1 MAGRITEGQKANIN
15 LMNADV
21 GGSMSSSQIRVETNG
36 NPVLII
42 GLGGTGID
50 ALLHTKSLLNKR
62 FELPDV
68 PDKATAIPENIRLL
82 GIDSDTTSKTRKVAG
97 MSLGENEF
105 FSINNNIVNLLSLP
119 KKPSYITEWLDDEA
133 KLKQLVTGVGTEGAN
148 GIRQCGRLL
157 LFNKAQVLFNKL
169 RAIVSDLQVYGNK
182 IQVFITTG
190 ICGGTGSGIF
200 ADVSYIVR
208 QICGCMTETQITGI
222 LFMPDINISK
232 VGPGAYNTVLMKNGF
247 AAMKELEYLMN
258 TSQHPYD
265 PFKQTYA
272 SGAGGEAT
280 CSVEST
286 NNIYDS
292 CILISEQA
300 AEGFVHMPPEKR
312 YSYCMSLAAETVC
325 SFISS
330 SKTSK
335 EDGAEAKEQTDAF
348 SIKSFVDNMHA
359 MLAVAPEPNMP
370 CYIGMA
376 SVGLYAAILPKS
388 EMLEY
393 ISGKLFA
400 GMKGL
405 WDNSPTTEQR
415 DIFVQ
420 STVGLDMFSLENMFD
435 ANVAPTFP
443 AGLKTS
449 CFVPAA
455 LKATRQAV
463 EDTGNSWLTSVD
475 DTYRRAYSDNITVL
489 FEKFKN
495 EINKVFSDPERGPF
509 YASRLI
515 NSDDAYCV
523 LKNIDSSISET
534 ESRLAGLRP
543 ENLKAKKAEADN
555 YYNLF
560 RSALL
565 DVTGKKLERYYT
577 AINEYFEKEK
587 EKRRLQNIQNFLT
600 ELRRMIIDYNNT
612 IVDHLVGILNELKT
626 VFEKDLNIVTGVESA
641 TTEGL
646 GTNYEW
652 KMYDTNSP
660 EFTQFLDSA
669 MANADT
675 KECIRGLMSGL
686 LNKFTAER
694 DKDNFDTS
702 SFVSDFISKYY
713 SEALN
718 KNMDDFFKIKY
729 PTAQTQSSA
738 ATALINELKQKSV
751 VNFNCNSMDLDKVQQ
766 YVQTI
771 LPPDAGTLI
780 AAATQDNDTKKYIA
794 PSLINNRVSM
804 FRFAVGISLSYHNN
818 MHEYENTYYIT
829 KQKNP
834 DGMVGQHI
842 YVDRTHSGGRDWT
855 QLSSPLYDEGRYD
868 NQRTATGYAEV
879 CRENGKHRD
888 EFNRAN
894 NYGLIDLSEGIS
906 KIRYRKDITIDDVNA
921 VELDLTNAGSCKKAI
936 ESYKAI
942 QDKLKETT
950 GDAISIA
957 PVKFLEATPEESM
970 CAGYVTT
977 YGAWKYLEAMLDIYE
992 TAQAGIDKAT
1002 EAIESMKSGNKTF
1015 NEFFD
1020 ALYTGV
1026 IYKEKTFYR
1035 YVNNKEEAV
1044 TLINTLKIEDTTEQ
1058 KHFPLFALYNAFK
1071 ELESNAR
1078 TFISKKADKAHEE
1091 DIPDKDIEFVK
1102 DLSAEAKDSLR
1113 GLDDIDYELNEL
1125 NSNKDAIIDLY
1136 KKIVEKADTTI
1147 DLLG

>member
-1 MAGRITEGQKANIN
+1 MKCRITEGQKANIN
-15 LMNADV
+15 LMNEDV
-21 GGSMSSSQIRVETNG
+21 GGSMSSSQIRVKTNG

-50 ALLHTKSLLNKR
+50 ALLHTKVILNKR
-62 FELPDV
+62 FKLPDV
-68 PDKATAIPENIRLL
+68 PNKATAIPENVRLL

-97 MSLGENEF
+97 MSLSENEF
-105 FSINNNIVNLLSLP
+105 FSISNNIVTLLSLP
-119 KKPSYITEWLDDEA
+119 KKPSYITEWLDE
-133 KLKQLVTGVGTEGAN
+133 KNLKRLIDDNDAGCATA
-148 GIRQCGRLL
+148 IRQCGRLL
-157 LFNKAQVLFNKL
+157 LFNKALALFNKL

-182 IQVFITTG
+182 IQVFVTTG
-190 ICGGTGSGIF
+190 ISGGTGSGTFVDI
-200 ADVSYIVR
+200 SYIIR
-208 QICGCMTETQITGI
+208 QICSSMQESQFMGI
-222 LFMPDINISK
+222 LFTPDVNISK

-312 YSYCMSLAAETVC
+312 YSYCMSLAAETIC

-330 SKTSK
+330 SETSK
-335 EDGAEAKEQTDAF
+335 DDNAGAKDQTDAF

-359 MLAVAPEPNMP
+359 MLAVAEAPNMP

-455 LKATRQAV
+455 LKATRQSV

-686 LNKFTAER
+686 LAKFTAER

-780 AAATQDNDTKKYIA
+780 AAATQDNDTKKHIA

-894 NYGLIDLSEGIS
+894 NYGIIDLSEGIS

-1002 EAIESMKSGNKTF
+1002 EAIESMKSDNKTF

-1026 IYKEKTFYR
+1026 IYMEKPFYR

-1044 TLINTLKIEDTTEQ
+1044 TLINISKIEDTTEQ

>member
-1 MAGRITEGQKANIN
+1 MKCRITEGQKANIN
-15 LMNADV
+15 LMNEDV
-21 GGSMSSSQIRVETNG
+21 GGSMSSSQIRVKTNG

-50 ALLHTKSLLNKR
+50 ALLHTKVILNKR
-62 FELPDV
+62 FKLPDV
-68 PDKATAIPENIRLL
+68 PNKATAIPENVRLL

-97 MSLGENEF
+97 MSLSENEF
-105 FSINNNIVNLLSLP
+105 FSISNNIVTLLSLP
-119 KKPSYITEWLDDEA
+119 KKPSYITEWLDE
-133 KLKQLVTGVGTEGAN
+133 KNLKRLIDDNDAGCATA
-148 GIRQCGRLL
+148 IRQCGRLL
-157 LFNKAQVLFNKL
+157 LFNKALALFNKL

-272 SGAGGEAT
+272 SGAGGEAAY
-280 CSVEST
+280 SVEST
-286 NNIYDS
+286 DNIYDS

-300 AEGFVHMPPEKR
+300 TEGFIHIPPEDR
-312 YSYCMSLAAETVC
+312 YSYCMSVAAETIC
-325 SFISS
+325 CHIDISQAMFYTNNMMAVGFS
-330 SKTSK
+330 CATLSKSKT
-335 EDGAEAKEQTDAF
+335 
-348 SIKSFVDNMHA
+348 
-359 MLAVAPEPNMP
+359 
-370 CYIGMA
+370 
-376 SVGLYAAILPKS
+376 
-388 EMLEY
+388 LEY

-400 GMKGL
+400 NIQGL
-405 WDNSPTTEQR
+405 WGNSPTAEQR
-415 DIFVQ
+415 DIFAQ
-420 STVGLDMFSLENMFD
+420 STVGLDMFLLENMFD
-435 ANVAPTFP
+435 ANVPPAFP
-443 AGLKTS
+443 AGLKSS

-455 LKATRQAV
+455 LKATRQPV
-463 EDTGNSWLTSVD
+463 EDTGNAWLTSVD
-475 DTYRRAYSDNITVL
+475 DAYRSVYSDNITVL
-489 FEKFKN
+489 FEKFKR
-495 EINKVFSDPERGPF
+495 EIGRIFEDPQKGPF

-523 LKNIDSSISET
+523 LKSIDSSISET
-534 ESRLAGLRP
+534 DSRLEGLRP
-543 ENLKAKKAEADN
+543 ENLKARKIDADN
-555 YYNLF
+555 YYNQF

-565 DVTGKKLERYYT
+565 DVTGRKLERYYT

-587 EKRRLQNIQNFLT
+587 EKRRLQNIRNFLT
-600 ELRRMIIDYNNT
+600 ELRRMITDYNNT
-612 IVDHLVGILNELKT
+612 IVEHLVGILNELDT
-626 VFEKDLNIVTGVESA
+626 VFAKNLRIVTGVEAA
-641 TTEGL
+641 TTKGIEDG
-646 GTNYEW
+646 YEV
-652 KMYDTNSP
+652 KLVDTGSQ
-660 EFTQFLDSA
+660 EFTQPLDYVIYSVST
-669 MANADT
+669 N
-675 KECIRGLMSGL
+675 ECVRNLMSGL
-686 LNKFTAER
+686 LAKFTAER
-694 DKDNFDTS
+694 DKDNFDTAS
-702 SFVSDFISKYY
+702 YVSDLISKYY
-713 SEALN
+713 SN
-718 KNMDDFFKIKY
+718 VFNQNIDGFFRIKY
-729 PTAQTQSSA
+729 STARTQSSA

-751 VNFNCNSMDLDKVQQ
+751 VNFNCNSMDLGKVQQ

-780 AAATQDNDTKKYIA
+780 AAATQDNDTKKHIA

-834 DGMVGQHI
+834 DDMVGQHI

-868 NQRTATGYAEV
+868 SQRTATGYAEV

-921 VELDLTNAGSCKKAI
+921 VELDLTNAGSCNKAI

-1002 EAIESMKSGNKTF
+1002 EAIESMKSSNKTF

-1026 IYKEKTFYR
+1026 IYMEKPFYR

-1044 TLINTLKIEDTTEQ
+1044 TLINILKIEDTTEQ

-1102 DLSAEAKDSLR
+1102 DLSAEVKASLR

-1125 NSNKDAIIDLY
+1125 NGNKDAIIDLY

>member
-1 MAGRITEGQKANIN
+1 MKCRITEGQKANIN

-21 GGSMSSSQIRVETNG
+21 GGSMSSSQIRVKTNG

-105 FSINNNIVNLLSLP
+105 YSINNNIVNLLSLP

-157 LFNKAQVLFNKL
+157 LFSKAQDLFSKL

-190 ICGGTGSGIF
+190 ISGGTGSGTFVDI
-200 ADVSYIVR
+200 SYIIR
-208 QICGCMTETQITGI
+208 QICSSMQESQFMGM
-222 LFMPDINISK
+222 LFTPDVNISK

-312 YSYCMSLAAETVC
+312 YSYCMSLAAETIC

-330 SKTSK
+330 SETSK
-335 EDGAEAKEQTDAF
+335 DDNAGAKDQTDSF
-348 SIKSFVDNMHA
+348 SIKSFVNNMRS

-443 AGLKTS
+443 AGLKSS

-463 EDTGNSWLTSVD
+463 EDTGNAWLTSVD

-555 YYNLF
+555 YYSLF

-626 VFEKDLNIVTGVESA
+626 VFEKDLNIITGVESA

-686 LNKFTAER
+686 LDKFTAER

-702 SFVSDFISKYY
+702 SFVSDFISEYY
-713 SEALN
+713 SNALN
-718 KNMDDFFKIKY
+718 KNMDFFFQIKY
-729 PTAQTQSSA
+729 PTAQTRASA

-751 VNFNCNSMDLDKVQQ
+751 VNFNCNSMDLGKVQQ

-780 AAATQDNDTKKYIA
+780 AAATQDNDTKKHIA

-834 DGMVGQHI
+834 DDMVGQHI

-868 NQRTATGYAEV
+868 SQRTATGYAEV

-894 NYGLIDLSEGIS
+894 NYGIIDLSEGIS

-921 VELDLTNAGSCKKAI
+921 VELDLTNAGSCNKAI

-1002 EAIESMKSGNKTF
+1002 EAIESMKSSNKTF

-1026 IYKEKTFYR
+1026 IYMEKPFYR

-1044 TLINTLKIEDTTEQ
+1044 TLINILKIEDTTEQ